1 MELLKKSLMPNSP
14 HLPHLICA
22 KNAVKNDLAVDSD
35 NLKAL
40 KSFGLGWLIRKDL
53 DRKNFKPFLNH
64 LPLSFLFIVHMYCFR
79 QGLL

>member
-35 NLKAL
+35 DFKAL

-53 DRKNFKPFLNH
+53 DRKNFKPCNQWLQDSNKYIENKKMQF
-64 LPLSFLFIVHMYCFR
+64 V
-79 QGLL
+79 